1 MSVKKRLI
9 PTLVA
14 STLAIG
20 ASLSVTTA
28 NAVQF
33 SGVYVFGDSLSDA
46 GYFRPFLA
54 GLGVP
59 AALVPTVG
67 RFTTNP
73 GPVWAEIIATTYGG
87 NPNPSNAG
95 GQNYAQGGARVAVPS
110 PSTPP
115 GGNPN
120 RSVQTQ
126 ITEYLAASGGS
137 ADPRALYAVWAGAN
151 DIFQTL
157 PAIGGGT
164 VNPSTFLAG
173 LALSEVQ
180 QIGRLQ
186 AAGAK
191 YVLVFGLPDIGA
203 TPGFSAA
210 LGAPAAQTAAGTQ
223 LSAGF
228 NINLFNTI
236 AASGLRVI
244 PVDTFTLFAE
254 VKANAAAFG
263 FTNTTLTACLPT
275 GSASSLTCF
284 AGNSV
289 PGSASTYMFADAV
302 HPTSASHAIQAD
314 FVKAL
319 IDGPNAY
326 STMAE
331 VPLAS
336 RAAHIRTLDEGVIAG
351 QRAAIGRVAAF
362 AAGDG
367 GKFNIA
373 TNSLSPQTDSKNRT
387 ATVGLTFRA
396 SDSFTVGVAVGK
408 STADATMNGFGK
420 FSTSETAGSV
430 FGSIRSGETGFYGNF
445 SATIANI
452 QFNDVQRNIKL
463 GITTRTNTAS
473 TKGDNASANVTL
485 GYDFALGG
493 LAVGPFFGIT
503 NQNVTVNEFVENNGN
518 PLEQS
523 TRLKISGQDRNSNVT
538 SFGARASFKLGSWTP
553 FARISYDQENKRD
566 PRSVTASPVTVTQ
579 NISYDIPG
587 YVPTKTW
594 STGTIGIRGNITD
607 QIGLAVVYSSVF
619 GRDNVKQDGVTANV
633 SFAF

>member
-1 MSVKKRLI
+1 MSIKKRLI
-9 PTLVA
+9 PALVGSALALGATA
-14 STLAIG
+14 S
-20 ASLSVTTA
+20 

-33 SGVYVFGDSLSDA
+33 SGVFVFGDSLSDA
-46 GYFRPFLA
+46 GYFRPFLGA
-54 GLGVP
+54 LGVP
-59 AALVPTVG
+59 ASLVPVLG

-73 GPVWAEIIATTYGG
+73 GPVWAELIATNYGG

-95 GQNYAQGGARVAVPS
+95 GQNYAQGGARVAVSS

-120 RSVQTQ
+120 RSVATQ
-126 ITEYLAASGGS
+126 ITEYLGASGS
-137 ADPRALYAVWAGAN
+137 ADSRALYAVWAGAN

-157 PAIGGGT
+157 PAINAGT
-164 VNPSTFLAG
+164 VNPSTFLAQT
-173 LALSEVQ
+173 AAAEVQ
-180 QIGRLQ
+180 QIARLQ

-191 YVLVFGLPDIGA
+191 YILVFGLPDIGA
-203 TPGFSAA
+203 TPAFRNPAFGGSPA
-210 LGAPAAQTAAGTQ
+210 LAGAGTS

-244 PVDTFTLFAE
+244 PVDTFTLFTE
-254 VKANAAAFG
+254 VNANPAAFG
-263 FTNTTLTACLPT
+263 FTNTTSSACSPVGL
-275 GSASSLTCF
+275 ASLGCF
-284 AGNSV
+284 SGNSV
-289 PGSASTYMFADAV
+289 PGGASTYIYADAV
-302 HPTSASHAIQAD
+302 HPTSAAHAITAD

-336 RAAHIRTLDEGVIAG
+336 RAAHIRTLDEGVMAG
-351 QRAAIGRVAAF
+351 QRAAIGKVTAF

-367 GKFNIA
+367 GKFNIS
-373 TNSLSPQTDSKNRT
+373 TTSLNPQTDSKNRT
-387 ATVGLTFRA
+387 ATIGLTFRA
-396 SDSFTVGVAVGK
+396 SESFTVGVAVGK

-430 FGSIRSGETGFYGNF
+430 FGSLKSGDTGFYGNF

-493 LAVGPFFGIT
+493 LTVGPFVGMT

-523 TRLKISGQDRNSNVT
+523 TRLKISAQDRNSNVT
-538 SFGARASFKLGSWTP
+538 SVGARASFKLGSWTP

-566 PRSVTASPVTVTQ
+566 PRMVTASPVTITQ
-579 NISYDIPG
+579 GISYDIPG
-587 YVPTKTW
+587 YAPSKSW

>member
-1 MSVKKRLI
+1 MSIKKRLI
-9 PTLVA
+9 PALVGSALALGATA
-14 STLAIG
+14 S
-20 ASLSVTTA
+20 

-33 SGVYVFGDSLSDA
+33 SGVFVFGDSLSDS
-46 GYFRPFLA
+46 GFYRPLLLA
-54 GLGVP
+54 SSVP
-59 AALVPTVG
+59 APLVATLG

-73 GPVWAEIIATTYGG
+73 GPVWSEIIATYYGG

-95 GQNYAQGGARVAVPS
+95 GGIYAQGGSRVSAVS
-110 PSTPP
+110 SSNPP
-115 GGNPN
+115 NLQRP
-120 RSVQTQ
+120 VTTQ

-137 ADPRALYAVWAGAN
+137 ANPNALYAVWAGGNDLLQAGAAGVGSAN
-151 DIFQTL
+151 EVAGQT
-157 PAIGGGT
+157 A
-164 VNPSTFLAG
+164 
-173 LALSEVQ
+173 
-180 QIGRLQ
+180 RLR
-186 AAGAK
+186 AAGAR
-191 YVLVFGLPDIGA
+191 YIMVFGLPN
-203 TPGFSAA
+203 
-210 LGAPAAQTAAGTQ
+210 LGLSPDGLAGGPAASGQFTAA
-223 LSAGF
+223 SAGF
-228 NINLFNTI
+228 NITLFNAL
-236 AASGLRVI
+236 AATNQRVI
-244 PVDTFTLFAE
+244 PVDTFTLLSE
-254 VKANAAAFG
+254 VLSNASAFG
-263 FTNTTLTACLPT
+263 FTNTTGTACGPFPPFSAGRNSQFCT
-275 GSASSLTCF
+275 GSTLV
-284 AGNSV
+284 AGATPTNY
-289 PGSASTYMFADAV
+289 AFADGV
-302 HPTSASHAIQAD
+302 HPTTGVHAIIAD
-314 FVKAL
+314 FAKSL

-336 RAAHIRTLDEGVIAG
+336 RAAHIRTLDEGVMAG
-351 QRAAIGRVAAF
+351 QRAAIGKVTAF

-367 GKFNIA
+367 GKFNIS
-373 TNSLSPQTDSKNRT
+373 TTSLNPQTDSKNRT

-430 FGSIRSGETGFYGNF
+430 FGSLKSGDTGFYGNF

-493 LAVGPFFGIT
+493 LTVGPFVGMT

-523 TRLKISGQDRNSNVT
+523 TRLKISAQDRNSNVT
-538 SFGARASFKLGSWTP
+538 SVGARASFKLGSWTP

-566 PRSVTASPVTVTQ
+566 PRMVSASPVTITQ
-579 NISYDIPG
+579 GITYDIPG
-587 YVPTKTW
+587 YVPSKSW

>member
-1 MSVKKRLI
+1 MSIKKRLI
-9 PTLVA
+9 PALVGSALALGATA
-14 STLAIG
+14 S
-20 ASLSVTTA
+20 

-33 SGVYVFGDSLSDA
+33 SGVFVFGDSLSDA
-46 GYFRPFLA
+46 GYFRPFLGA
-54 GLGVP
+54 LGVP
-59 AALVPTVG
+59 ASLVPVLG

-73 GPVWAEIIATTYGG
+73 GPVWAELIATNYGG

-95 GQNYAQGGARVAVPS
+95 GQNYAQGGARVAVSS

-120 RSVQTQ
+120 RSVATQ
-126 ITEYLAASGGS
+126 ITEYLGASGS
-137 ADPRALYAVWAGAN
+137 ADSRALYAVWAGAN

-157 PAIGGGT
+157 PAINAGT
-164 VNPSTFLAG
+164 VNPSTFLAQT
-173 LALSEVQ
+173 AAAEVQ
-180 QIGRLQ
+180 QIARLQ

-191 YVLVFGLPDIGA
+191 YILVFGLPDIGA
-203 TPGFSAA
+203 TPAFRNPAFGGSPA
-210 LGAPAAQTAAGTQ
+210 LAGAGTS

-244 PVDTFTLFAE
+244 PVDTFTLFTE
-254 VKANAAAFG
+254 VNANPAAFG
-263 FTNTTLTACLPT
+263 FTNTTSSACSPVGL
-275 GSASSLTCF
+275 ASLGCF
-284 AGNSV
+284 SGNSV
-289 PGSASTYMFADAV
+289 PGGASTYIYADAV
-302 HPTSASHAIQAD
+302 HPTSAAHAITAD

-336 RAAHIRTLDEGVIAG
+336 RAAHIRTLDEGVMAG
-351 QRAAIGRVAAF
+351 QRAAIGKVTAF

-367 GKFNIA
+367 GKFNIS
-373 TNSLSPQTDSKNRT
+373 TTSLNPQTDSKNRT

-396 SDSFTVGVAVGK
+396 SESFTVGVAVGK

-430 FGSIRSGETGFYGNF
+430 FGSLKSGDTGFYGNF

-493 LAVGPFFGIT
+493 LTVGPFVGMT

-523 TRLKISGQDRNSNVT
+523 TRLKISAQDRNSNVT
-538 SFGARASFKLGSWTP
+538 SVGARASFKLGSWTP

-566 PRSVTASPVTVTQ
+566 PRMVTASPVTITQ
-579 NISYDIPG
+579 GISYDIPG
-587 YVPTKTW
+587 YVPSKSW